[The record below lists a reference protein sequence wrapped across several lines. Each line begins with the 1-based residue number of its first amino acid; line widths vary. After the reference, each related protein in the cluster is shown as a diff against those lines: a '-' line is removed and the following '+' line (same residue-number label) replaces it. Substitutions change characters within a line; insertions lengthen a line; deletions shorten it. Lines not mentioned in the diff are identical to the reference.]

1 MKLYESIPV
10 IELVFLVKIRMD
22 MAHKNTLK
30 GKKVAI
36 LATDGFEEV
45 ELKSPM
51 EELRAED
58 ATVQIVSEKPK
69 IRSWHNRDWHGDYNV
84 DVLLEDADPEDYD
97 MLLIPGGVINPDRLR
112 RNPMAVEFIQK
123 FNDTGRL
130 IASICHGPQMLIEAD
145 LVRGKKL
152 TSFHS
157 IRKDLINAG
166 AEWIDNAVV
175 LDGNLLTSRHPGDI
189 PSFMKKIN
197 GILKMEKEYLP

>member
-1 MKLYESIPV
+1 
-10 IELVFLVKIRMD
+10 
-22 MAHKNTLK
+22 MALEKTLE

-51 EELRAED
+51 EELRAAGAD
-58 ATVQIVSEKPK
+58 VQIVSEKPR
-69 IRSWHNRDWHGDYNV
+69 IRSWHNRDWHEDFKV
-84 DVLLEDADPEDYD
+84 DVLLEDADPESYD

-112 RNPMAVEFIQK
+112 RNKEAVDFIRN
-123 FNDTGRL
+123 FNKTGKL

-157 IRKDLINAG
+157 IKKDLINAG
-166 AEWIDNAVV
+166 ADWEDSAVV
-175 LDGNLLTSRHPGDI
+175 IDGNLITSRHPGDI

-197 GILKMEKEYLP
+197 GILKIEEEYLN